1 MGYRSF
7 EELEV
12 WKLGCR
18 LAVRVYE
25 VLKDC
30 RDFGLKDQMTRAAV
44 SRNLEEAYYPM
55 AEDIVQ
61 AVRKVCGRF
70 GP

>member
-1 MGYRSF
+1 MAYKSFQEGFRLMGYRSF

-25 VLKDC
+25 VLKEC
-30 RDFGLKDQMTRAAV
+30 SDFGA
-44 SRNLEEAYYPM
+44 
-55 AEDIVQ
+55 
-61 AVRKVCGRF
+61 
-70 GP
+70 

>member
-1 MGYRSF
+1 MAYRAF

-25 VLKDC
+25 LLKEC
-30 RDFGLKDQMTRAAV
+30 RDFGLRDQMTRMAV
-44 SRNLEEAYYPM
+44 AGFAGLDHGERGGGNKE
-55 AEDIVQ
+55 Q
-61 AVRKVCGRF
+61 F
-70 GP
+70 